1 MKTIEQITK
10 KIAEKNKI
18 HANNLKVF
26 LDNTS
31 DEFKVIAEDYL
42 SHYCNF
48 IQNNL
53 ELDMDY
59 IVDSYLTIVE
69 DTTLEQIK
77 FMRSGKYRY
86 SSFNETNEKVYSNKD
101 YMQKYMIGLALSQ
114 FLWENHKE
122 IFEFYMKN
130 IDNVGDGFLEIGC
143 GHGMFFIEAI
153 KQNKFKSYKAVD
165 LSPSSIELTK
175 NFINSYFGENPLN
188 VNVVLQNIF
197 DMSNNEKYDF
207 INMGEVL
214 EHVEDPQSL
223 LNRVAE
229 LLTETGKAYISTCA
243 NCPAV
248 DHIFLYK
255 NVDEIKN
262 MIDKSGLNIIQD
274 IALKATDLRVKNIGI
289 VQTIN
294 YAAIIERKK

>member
-1 MKTIEQITK
+1 MDTLALIVENIGK
-10 KIAEKNKI
+10 KNKI
-18 HANNLKVF
+18 HANNLRAF
-26 LDNTS
+26 LDNAS
-31 DEFKVIAEDYL
+31 DELKIVAEDYL
-42 SHYCNF
+42 SNYCKF

-69 DTTLEQIK
+69 DTTLEQIR

-86 SSFNETNEKVYSNKD
+86 SSFNETNEEVYSNKD

-130 IDNVGDGFLEIGC
+130 IDNIGDRFLEIGC

-153 KQNKFKSYKAVD
+153 KQNKFQFYKAVD

-175 NFINSYFGENPLN
+175 NFINSYFGKTPLN

-197 DMSNNEKYDF
+197 DMNDNEKYDF

-214 EHVEDPQSL
+214 EHVEEPQAL
-223 LNRVAE
+223 LNRVSE
-229 LLTETGKAYISTCA
+229 LLTESGKAYISTCA

-255 NVDEIKN
+255 NVDEIKT

-289 VQTIN
+289 VQTVN